1 MSEVVDRL
9 QSIDSAESL
18 SSFIME
24 GMSGLYELYNS
35 GWDTLYAEKDAINAF
50 FLFKHSFIAR
60 LDFNI
65 QENRAFLMICMDLA
79 QRLNLL
85 SVIPHIVRIINRN
98 SEQIC
103 LNKRLSAGV
112 SYLYPRLQTAE
123 DIITKYSHVCS
134 LLQDAI
140 QTEEDDSQKCLVTFL
155 NYYSAAV
162 DHLSLEY
169 ALQLKRLIESSV
181 EGGEYSFLTEIK
193 GLNDV
198 DVSNALGAQE
208 QIQALID
215 AIIYES
221 VVRSRPIPVDEFII
235 EEGTQYSRDI
245 QDVPSNFRS
254 IKRLSQER
262 APRNG
267 ILGRGVQQIQEED
280 GLFDYL
286 RNYGNMHQAKV
297 NSALVPPF
305 PQEFNTPISIIDWG
319 CGQGLASMVFM
330 DKYGTDNIKQIILI
344 EPSEL
349 ALRRASLHC
358 KKYAPNVPLQTICK
372 EFDELT
378 PEDIHLIAPE
388 TTIHLLSNV
397 LDMERYS
404 VDHLVNVMRSLPR
417 SEQYYVCLS
426 PHIDDI
432 RTSKIDS
439 FVRMLQQEST
449 DFALLNSRTDTKRS
463 EFWNCNNMNSGR
475 SYQHGGSQYCQD
487 FSGQPCSNRWTRV
500 MRVFKA

>member
-1 MSEVVDRL
+1 MSEVLDRL
-9 QSIDSAESL
+9 QSLDSAEVL
-18 SSFIME
+18 ASFVRE
-24 GMSGLYELYNS
+24 GMPGLHELYNA
-35 GWDTLYAEKDAINAF
+35 GWDTLCAEKEAINTF
-50 FLFKHSFIAR
+50 FLFKHSFIAK
-60 LDFNI
+60 LDFDS
-65 QENRAFLMICMDLA
+65 QDNRAFLMICMDLA

-85 SVIPHIVRIINRN
+85 SSIPHIVRIINRQ
-98 SEQIC
+98 QIC
-103 LNKRLSAGV
+103 MNKRMSAGV
-112 SYLYPRLQTAE
+112 SYLYPRLQTAD
-123 DIITKYSHVCS
+123 DIIEKYSQVCS
-134 LLQDAI
+134 LLQDAVL
-140 QTEEDDSQKCLVTFL
+140 TEEDDSKKCLVTFL

-169 ALQLKRLIESSV
+169 AYQLKHLIKTSV
-181 EGGEYSFLTEIK
+181 ECGEYPFLGEIE

-198 DVSNALGAQE
+198 NVSDPDLAHQ
-208 QIQALID
+208 QIQELID

-221 VVRSRPIPVDEFII
+221 EIISRPIPVDEFII
-235 EEGTQYSRDI
+235 EEGTQYSIDI
-245 QDVPSNFRS
+245 LDVPADFKS
-254 IKRLSQER
+254 IKRISQER
-262 APRNG
+262 ASRNA
-267 ILGRGVQQIQEED
+267 IVGRGVQQIKDEA

-297 NSALVPPF
+297 NSALVSPF
-305 PQEFNTPISIIDWG
+305 PQEFNVPISIIDWG

-404 VDHLVNVMRSLPR
+404 VEHLVNVMRSLPR